1 MSKVVQEWIRK
12 ADSDWRTAHLIWE
25 SSEPNYDAVCFHTQQ
40 CVEKMMK
47 ALLISREKVPPYTH
61 NLVSLDGFLR
71 EVYAEWIAEPEDLQ
85 MLTLGAT
92 AYRYP
97 GDDATAEDAE
107 TCLRIATQL
116 RSLALTLI
124 SQA

>member
-12 ADSDWRTAHLIWE
+12 ADSDWRTANLIWQ
-25 SSEPNYDAVCFHTQQ
+25 SPEPNYDAVCFHTQQ

-61 NLVSLDGFLR
+61 NLVSLDEFLR
-71 EVYAEWIAEPEDLQ
+71 EIYTEWLAEPEDLQ
-85 MLTLGAT
+85 LLTLGAT

-97 GDDATAEDAE
+97 GDAATAEDAA
-107 TCLRIATQL
+107 TCLRIADQL
-116 RSLALTLI
+116 RARALTLL
-124 SQA
+124 S